1 MNATTLYNIKIS
13 KSGVKLKTI
22 STGLMAEI
30 SVYDLDDKE
39 TYVIYCYKELAEK
52 VSRMKLQPKEF
63 IIASGKLEFVPIGDN
78 FMKVLKAT
86 SVEYCKASAKPDAVS
101 LEPVSITP
109 MQVEST
115 QKQTPAQPQVTK
127 PVEPA
132 PKETTQS
139 SKSNETT
146 SETINL
152 DEVDIFSDMLVS
164 ADDL

>member
-63 IIASGKLEFVPIGDN
+63 IIASGKMEYIPIGDN

-86 SVEYCKASAKPDAVS
+86 SVEYCKASAKPDVVAVAS
-101 LEPVSITP
+101 SNTPVAPVPPQAATQP
-109 MQVEST
+109 AQAPVPPVQVEAEKQNSST
-115 QKQTPAQPQVTK
+115 
-127 PVEPA
+127 
-132 PKETTQS
+132 
-139 SKSNETT
+139 N
-146 SETINL
+146 SEEINL
-152 DEVDIFSDMLVS
+152 DEVDIFSNMLLS
-164 ADDL
+164 ADEL

>member
-52 VSRMKLQPKEF
+52 VSRMKLQPREF
-63 IIASGKLEFVPIGDN
+63 IIASGKMEYIPIGDN

-86 SVEYCKASAKPDAVS
+86 SVEYCKATAKPDVVA
-101 LEPVSITP
+101 
-109 MQVEST
+109 VESSNT
-115 QKQTPAQPQVTK
+115 PIAPAPSQTAAQPVQPPVK
-127 PVEPA
+127 PVQAEP
-132 PKETTQS
+132 QQQNS
-139 SKSNETT
+139 SN
-146 SETINL
+146 SEEINL
-152 DEVDIFSDMLVS
+152 DEVDIFADMLLS
-164 ADDL
+164 ADEL

>member
-63 IIASGKLEFVPIGDN
+63 IIASGKMEYIPIGDN

-86 SVEYCKASAKPDAVS
+86 SVEYCKASAKPDMVAVES
-101 LEPVSITP
+101 SNPPVAPVPPQAATQP
-109 MQVEST
+109 AQAPVPPVQVEPEKQNSST
-115 QKQTPAQPQVTK
+115 
-127 PVEPA
+127 
-132 PKETTQS
+132 
-139 SKSNETT
+139 N
-146 SETINL
+146 SEEINL
-152 DEVDIFSDMLVS
+152 DEVDIFSNMLLS
-164 ADDL
+164 ADEL

>member
-63 IIASGKLEFVPIGDN
+63 IIATGKMEYIPVGDN

-101 LEPVSITP
+101 LEATKPTTTIQGTENKA
-109 MQVEST
+109 M
-115 QKQTPAQPQVTK
+115 QPQVQTEK
-127 PVEPA
+127 TIPA
-132 PKETTQS
+132 VAQKQQS
-139 SKSNETT
+139 LAEDGT
-146 SETINL
+146 EVVNL
-152 DEVDIFSDMLVS
+152 DDNDIFSGMLVS
-164 ADDL
+164 ADEL

>member
-52 VSRMKLQPKEF
+52 VSRMKLQPREF
-63 IIASGKLEFVPIGDN
+63 IIASGKMEYIPIGDN

-86 SVEYCKASAKPDAVS
+86 SVEYCKASAKPDAVA
-101 LEPVSITP
+101 
-109 MQVEST
+109 VESSNPT
-115 QKQTPAQPQVTK
+115 VVPAPTQVAAVQPVQPPVKPVQAEPQKQN
-127 PVEPA
+127 
-132 PKETTQS
+132 S
-139 SKSNETT
+139 SN
-146 SETINL
+146 SEEINL
-152 DEVDIFSDMLVS
+152 DEVDIFADMLLS
-164 ADDL
+164 ADEL

>member
-39 TYVIYCYKELAEK
+39 TYVIYCNKELAEK

-63 IIASGKLEFVPIGDN
+63 IIASGKMEYIPIGDN

-86 SVEYCKASAKPDAVS
+86 SVEYCKASAKPDAVA
-101 LEPVSITP
+101 
-109 MQVEST
+109 VESSNT
-115 QKQTPAQPQVTK
+115 HIAPVPTQVAETQPVQPPVQAEPQKQN
-127 PVEPA
+127 
-132 PKETTQS
+132 S
-139 SKSNETT
+139 SN
-146 SETINL
+146 SEEINL
-152 DEVDIFSDMLVS
+152 DEVDIFADMLLS
-164 ADDL
+164 ADEL